1 MARSR
6 EKKMTGISDREQR
19 KEKVPPDKG
28 TTKRKRRRNKISDRV
43 KKRL

>member
-6 EKKMTGISDREQR
+6 EKKMAGSGDREQR

-28 TTKRKRRRNKISDRV
+28 TTKRVRHRGKISDRV
-43 KKRL
+43 RERL